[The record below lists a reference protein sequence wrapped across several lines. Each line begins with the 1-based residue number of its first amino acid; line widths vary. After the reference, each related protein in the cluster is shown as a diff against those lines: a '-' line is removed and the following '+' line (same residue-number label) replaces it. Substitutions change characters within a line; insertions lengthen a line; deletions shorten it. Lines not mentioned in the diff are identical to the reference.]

1 MQAAVEHHLQPLR
14 VEPDD
19 EVSSVR
25 DHRHA
30 HTAGQG
36 APFPELEDVFRDV
49 RFLKLTAVF
58 SQPILGESTVGSS
71 RRRVDFN
78 ISHEMVLACPKL
90 GNRKSDI
97 GTLGTFPLDITA

>member
-1 MQAAVEHHLQPLR
+1 MLGAVDQLRQALR
-14 VEPDD
+14 VEADD
-19 EVSSVR
+19 EILSVR

-36 APFPELEDVFRDV
+36 APFPELENVFRDV

-71 RRRVDFN
+71 GRRVDFN
-78 ISHEMVLACPKL
+78 ISHEMVLACESDDW
-90 GNRKSDI
+90 RSDI
-97 GTLGTFPLDITA
+97 GTSGTFPLDITA